1 MYDKIGLKRRKKPGM
16 NFNDR
21 KTRKRIAVIII
32 LVIIAMVA
40 TTVLPYMMGMG

>member
-1 MYDKIGLKRRKKPGM
+1 M

-40 TTVLPYMMGMG
+40 TTVLPYMMG